1 MTRAGWTGRLPGG
14 LVSAWYSPGAV
25 SSSPK
30 RQNASGRRRRLR
42 PSPETATS
50 GQSPHES
57 NGYSTLDHL
66 LSRVLRIVRRE
77 QAVFGQLDVKSL
89 PSPSELQRHGQHAL
103 AGGYGPPDEAVGGR
117 HSADPARRSRMP
129 ERARQRVHRRERTV
143 GDRGL
148 MSGHVPFPRTPRP

>member
-1 MTRAGWTGRLPGG
+1 MIVARKKGRTPGHFPRLLGSRAGWTGRLPGG

-30 RQNASGRRRRLR
+30 RRNASGRRRRLR

-66 LSRVLRIVRRE
+66 PSRVLTIVRRE
-77 QAVFGQLDVKSL
+77 QADFAQVDVKRVS
-89 PSPSELQRHGQHAL
+89 SPTELLRHGQRAL
-103 AGGYGPPDEAVGGR
+103 AG
-117 HSADPARRSRMP
+117 
-129 ERARQRVHRRERTV
+129 
-143 GDRGL
+143 
-148 MSGHVPFPRTPRP
+148 